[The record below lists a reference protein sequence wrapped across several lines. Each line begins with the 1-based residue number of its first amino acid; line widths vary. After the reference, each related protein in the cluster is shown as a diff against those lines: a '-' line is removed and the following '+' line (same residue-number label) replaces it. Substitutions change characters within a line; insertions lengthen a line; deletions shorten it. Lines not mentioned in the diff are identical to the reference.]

1 MHFFFKL
8 LGTSTFLLL
17 TSISKLTN
25 ISLISFYIIFLCK
38 TFWYKNQ
45 STCCFLQF
53 TRLIKYLP
61 TLHGVN
67 WKSFQNRLYN
77 FYSSSLG
84 LDIAVSCKMVILI
97 FRITFDN
104 DNLMRYRFFE
114 FQVQCERIQSINHQ
128 KKMIMNYENIN
139 QYHYSNL

>member
-1 MHFFFKL
+1 MLNCKIFNEIGINFMMNVQVCQNLQTYRSYH
-8 LGTSTFLLL
+8 
-17 TSISKLTN
+17 SIS
-25 ISLISFYIIFLCK
+25 SFLCK
-38 TFWYKNQ
+38 TFWFKNE

-84 LDIAVSCKMVILI
+84 LDITVSCKKVILI
-97 FRITFDN
+97 FRITID
-104 DNLMRYRFFE
+104 DDKLMRYKFLNFKFSVNE
-114 FQVQCERIQSINHQ
+114 YIQLIIKKNDCESIN
-128 KKMIMNYENIN
+128 E
-139 QYHYSNL
+139 